1 MPGGYKGECGDDV
14 DPMPFLAPSEK
25 ERIEAISK
33 PYDIKKSVWVK
44 DEKEGFVAG
53 EIQSETDT
61 QVTVKTV
68 TNQVTWWDRRDDFWV
83 LRSL

>member
-14 DPMPFLAPSEK
+14 DPMPILAPPEK
-25 ERIEAISK
+25 ERIEATNE
-33 PYDIKKSVWVK
+33 PYDIKSSSWVE

-53 EIQSETDT
+53 ETQSEQDD

-68 TNQVTWWDRRDDFWV
+68 TNQVSREPP
-83 LRSL
+83 LG